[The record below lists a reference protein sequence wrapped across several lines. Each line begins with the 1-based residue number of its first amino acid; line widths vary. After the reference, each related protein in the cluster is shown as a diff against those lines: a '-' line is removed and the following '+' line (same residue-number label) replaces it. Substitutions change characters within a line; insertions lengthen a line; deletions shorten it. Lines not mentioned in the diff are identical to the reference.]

1 MIDKLIKLKS
11 LKCPEVYFEHT
22 HFHAYFHTMAIN
34 LTATGPLF
42 FTINGFNFEKWN
54 DPNND
59 FAVLYL
65 QEHRVGLISG
75 GRIYF
80 DIHKL
85 NLLGDMTLWHDTLNY
100 AISDDIN
107 INTHYEDQRD
117 HLQHVLHEMRIATA
131 HAIMVGID
139 QAILDADNIALTD
152 HDIDQAYADD
162 ELTDYEDWDDNLPI
176 VLH

>member
-1 MIDKLIKLKS
+1 MS
-11 LKCPEVYFEHT
+11 ASSQEAGFT
-22 HFHAYFHTMAIN
+22 
-34 LTATGPLF
+34 LT
-42 FTINGFNFEKWN
+42 FT
-54 DPNND
+54 
-59 FAVLYL
+59 
-65 QEHRVGLISG
+65 SSS
-75 GRIYF
+75 
-80 DIHKL
+80 
-85 NLLGDMTLWHDTLNY
+85 T
-100 AISDDIN
+100 SDDIN

-162 ELTDYEDWDDNLPI
+162 DLTDYEDWDDNLPPI

>member
-1 MIDKLIKLKS
+1 MKS
-11 LKCPEVYFEHT
+11 LKCSELYFEPTHT
-22 HFHAYFHTMAIN
+22 FFHKMAID

-42 FTINGFNFEKWN
+42 FSINGFNFEKWN

-65 QEHRVGLISG
+65 QEHRIGLISG
-75 GRIYF
+75 ARIYF

-85 NLLGDMTLWHDTLNY
+85 DLLGDMTLWHDTLNY
-100 AISDDIN
+100 ATSDDDN
-107 INTHYEDQRD
+107 INKNYEDQRD

-139 QAILDADNIALTD
+139 QAIVDADNVAML
-152 HDIDQAYADD
+152 DD
-162 ELTDYEDWDDNLPI
+162 GDLTDYEDWDDNLPI